1 MCKTSNLLNHSRS
14 EMSIPLAVIVHGGA
28 WYISPD
34 EWEAHKAGCRAAA
47 IAGFEVLRRGGDALD
62 AVETAIVS
70 MEDDPTFDA
79 GLGAH
84 LNQHGVVQLDAGMMD
99 GCTYQ
104 VGAVAAVERVK
115 NPICVARRL
124 LTSEHNMFVGP
135 GAVAYAQACGV
146 PLCDPEDLVVPRER
160 GRWLEYRERGEPL
173 SGTVFVGGADE
184 APAESGTVGA
194 VAIDR
199 EGNIAAG
206 TSTGGT
212 PFKPDGRV
220 GDSPLPG
227 CGYYA
232 DNALAGVSVTGHGEA
247 IIRVQLARSAADFC
261 AKLQAPAAAEAAMR
275 MLSDRVAGK
284 GGLIL
289 IDYAGRVGYAYNTS
303 QMARAFM
310 LEGMSEPEVAI

>member
-1 MCKTSNLLNHSRS
+1 
-14 EMSIPLAVIVHGGA
+14 MSIPLAIIVHGGA
-28 WYISPD
+28 WYIAAD
-34 EWEAHKAGCRAAA
+34 EWEAHKAGCRTAA
-47 IAGFEVLRRGGDALD
+47 IAGFEVLKEGGNALD
-62 AVETAIVS
+62 AVETAIVC

-79 GLGAH
+79 GVGAH

-99 GCTYQ
+99 GRTYQ
-104 VGAVAAVERVK
+104 VGAVAAIERVK
-115 NPICVARRL
+115 NPIRVARRL

-135 GAVAYAQACGV
+135 GATAYAQACGI
-146 PLCDPEDLVVPRER
+146 PLCAPEDLVIARER
-160 GRWLEYRERGEPL
+160 ERWLEYKERGEPL
-173 SGTVFVGGADE
+173 SETVFVGGGE
-184 APAESGTVGA
+184 PVGGKGTVGA

-199 EGNIAAG
+199 EGHLAAG

-232 DNALAGVSVTGHGEA
+232 DDALAGVSVTGHGEA

-261 AKLQAPAAAEAAMR
+261 AKLHAQAAAEAAMR
-275 MLSDRVAGK
+275 MLSDRVTGK

-303 QMARAFM
+303 QMARA
-310 LEGMSEPEVAI
+310 LIVEGMSEPEVGI

>member
-1 MCKTSNLLNHSRS
+1 
-14 EMSIPLAVIVHGGA
+14 MSVPLAIIVHGGA
-28 WYISPD
+28 WYIPPK
-34 EWEAHKAGCRAAA
+34 EWDAHKAGCRAAA
-47 IAGFEVLRRGGDALD
+47 IAGFGVLKRGGDALD
-62 AVETAIVS
+62 AVETAIAS

-79 GLGAH
+79 GLGAY

-99 GCTYQ
+99 GHTYQ
-104 VGAVAAVERVK
+104 VGAVAAIERVK

-146 PLCDPEDLVVPRER
+146 PLCDPEDLIMPRER
-160 GRWLEYRERGEPL
+160 ERWLEYQERGEPL
-173 SGTVFVGGADE
+173 SETVFVGGADE
-184 APAESGTVGA
+184 VSAESGTVGA

-199 EGNIAAG
+199 AENVAAG

-232 DNALAGVSVTGHGEA
+232 DNALAGVSVTGHGES

-261 AKLQAPAAAEAAMR
+261 TKLQAPAAAEAAMR

-289 IDYAGRVGYAYNTS
+289 IDHAGRVGYAYNTS
-303 QMARAFM
+303 QMARAYM
-310 LEGMSEPEVAI
+310 LEGMNGPEVGI

>member
-1 MCKTSNLLNHSRS
+1 
-14 EMSIPLAVIVHGGA
+14 MSVPLAIVVHGGA
-28 WYISPD
+28 WYIPP
-34 EWEAHKAGCRAAA
+34 EAWEAHKAGCRAAA
-47 IAGFEVLRRGGDALD
+47 IAGFAVLRRGGDALD
-62 AVETAIVS
+62 AVETAIVC
-70 MEDDPTFDA
+70 MEDEPTFDA

-99 GCTYQ
+99 GRAYH
-104 VGAVAAVERVK
+104 VGAVAAIERVK

-135 GAVAYAQACGV
+135 GAMAYAQACGV
-146 PLCDPEDLVVPRER
+146 PLCDPEDLVIPRER
-160 GRWLEYRERGEPL
+160 ERWLEHQERGEPL
-173 SGTVFVGGADE
+173 SGTVFAGGVDE
-184 APAESGTVGA
+184 VPAESGTVGA
-194 VAIDR
+194 VAIDQ

-261 AKLQAPAAAEAAMR
+261 AKLQATAAAEAAMH

-289 IDYAGRVGYAYNTS
+289 IDHAGRVGYAYNTS
-303 QMARAFM
+303 QMARAF
-310 LEGMSEPEVAI
+310 LVEGMAEPVVEI

>member
-1 MCKTSNLLNHSRS
+1 
-14 EMSIPLAVIVHGGA
+14 MSTHLAIIVHGGA
-28 WYISPD
+28 WYIPSE
-34 EWEAHKAGCRAAA
+34 EWDAHKAGCRAAA
-47 IAGFEVLRRGGDALD
+47 VAGFDVLRRGGSALD
-62 AVETAIVS
+62 AVETAIVC
-70 MEDDPTFDA
+70 MEDDPIFDA
-79 GLGAH
+79 GVGAH
-84 LNQHGVVQLDAGMMD
+84 LNRHGVVQLDAGMMD
-99 GCTYQ
+99 GRTYQ
-104 VGAVAAVERVK
+104 VGAVAAIERVK
-115 NPICVARRL
+115 NPICVARQL

-135 GAVAYAQACGV
+135 GARAYAQACGV
-146 PLCDPEDLVVPRER
+146 PLCDPEILVTTRER
-160 GRWLEYRERGEPL
+160 DRWLEYRERAEPL
-173 SGTVFVGGADE
+173 SETVFVGGSDE
-184 APAESGTVGA
+184 PPAKRGTVGA

-199 EGNIAAG
+199 AGNIAAG

-261 AKLQAPAAAEAAMR
+261 AKLRASAAAEAAMQ

-289 IDYAGRVGYAYNTS
+289 IDHAGRVSCAYNTS
-303 QMARAFM
+303 EMARAFM
-310 LEGMSEPEVAI
+310 IEGMDEPEVSI

>member
-1 MCKTSNLLNHSRS
+1 
-14 EMSIPLAVIVHGGA
+14 MSVPIAIIVHGGA
-28 WYISPD
+28 WYIAPD
-34 EWEAHKAGCRAAA
+34 EWEAHKAGCREAA
-47 IAGFEVLRRGGDALD
+47 IAGFGVLRRGGDALD
-62 AVETAIVS
+62 AVETAIVTL
-70 MEDDPTFDA
+70 EDDPTFDA
-79 GLGAH
+79 GVGAH
-84 LNQHGVVQLDAGMMD
+84 LNQRGVVQLDAGLMD
-99 GCTYQ
+99 GRSYQ
-104 VGAVAAVERVK
+104 VGAVAAIERVK

-146 PLCDPEDLVVPRER
+146 PLCDPEDLVVTRER
-160 GRWLEYRERGEPL
+160 RRWLEYKKRGEPL
-173 SGTVFVGGADE
+173 SEAVFGGGADDVS
-184 APAESGTVGA
+184 PGRGTVGA

-199 EGNIAAG
+199 KGNLAAG

-232 DNALAGVSVTGHGEA
+232 DNALAGVSVTGHGES

-261 AKLQAPAAAEAAMR
+261 AKLQAPAVAEAAIR
-275 MLSDRVAGK
+275 MLSDHVAGK

-289 IDYAGRVGYAYNTS
+289 IDHAGRVGCAYNTS
-303 QMARAFM
+303 EMARAYM
-310 LEGMSEPEVAI
+310 LEGMSEPKVDI

>member
-1 MCKTSNLLNHSRS
+1 
-14 EMSIPLAVIVHGGA
+14 MSVAAAIIVHGGA
-28 WYISPD
+28 WYISS
-34 EWEAHKAGCRAAA
+34 EAWEAHKAGCRAAA
-47 IAGFEVLRRGGDALD
+47 IAGYKVLARGGGALD
-62 AVETAIVS
+62 AVEIAIIHL
-70 MEDDPTFDA
+70 EDDPTFDA
-79 GLGAH
+79 GVGAH
-84 LNQHGVVQLDAGMMD
+84 LNQHGVVQLDAGIMD
-99 GCTYQ
+99 GRTYQ
-104 VGAVAAVERVK
+104 VGAVAAIERVK
-115 NPICVARRL
+115 NPIRIARCL

-135 GAVAYAQACGV
+135 GAVAYARACGV
-146 PLCDPEDLVVPRER
+146 SLCDPEELVVSRER
-160 GRWLEYRERGEPL
+160 ERWLEYSQRGEPL
-173 SGTVFVGGADE
+173 SEIVFVGGKGE
-184 APAESGTVGA
+184 APLESGTVGA

-199 EGNIAAG
+199 NGNIAAG

-275 MLSDRVAGK
+275 MLNDRVAGK

-289 IDYAGRVGYAYNTS
+289 IDHAGRVGYAYNTS
-303 QMARAFM
+303 QMARAY
-310 LEGMSEPEVAI
+310 LREGMTEPEVGI

>member
-1 MCKTSNLLNHSRS
+1 
-14 EMSIPLAVIVHGGA
+14 MSVPPAIIVHGGA
-28 WYISPD
+28 WYIAPE

-47 IAGFEVLRRGGDALD
+47 LAGYEVLAQGGGALD
-62 AVETAIVS
+62 AVETAIVYL
-70 MEDDPTFDA
+70 EDDPTFDA
-79 GLGAH
+79 GVGAH

-99 GCTYQ
+99 GRTYQ
-104 VGAVAAVERVK
+104 VGAVAAIERVK

-135 GAVAYAQACGV
+135 GAMAYAQTCGV
-146 PLCDPEDLVVPRER
+146 PLCDAEDLVISRER
-160 GRWLEYRERGEPL
+160 ERWLEYRNRGEPL
-173 SGTVFVGGADE
+173 SESVFVGREGE
-184 APAESGTVGA
+184 ASAGGGTVGA

-199 EGNIAAG
+199 AGNIAAG

-261 AKLQAPAAAEAAMR
+261 AKLQAPAAAEAATR
-275 MLSDRVAGK
+275 MLNDRVAGK

-289 IDYAGRVGYAYNTS
+289 IDHAGRVGYAYNTS
-303 QMARAFM
+303 QMARAYM
-310 LEGMSEPEVAI
+310 LDGMSEPEVGI

>member
-1 MCKTSNLLNHSRS
+1 
-14 EMSIPLAVIVHGGA
+14 MSVPLAIIVHGGA
-28 WYISPD
+28 WYIPPE
-34 EWEAHKAGCRAAA
+34 EWQAHTAGCRTAAV
-47 IAGFEVLRRGGDALD
+47 AGFEVLSRGGNALD
-62 AVETAIVS
+62 AVETAIIC

-99 GCTYQ
+99 GHTYQ
-104 VGAVAAVERVK
+104 VGAVAAIEQVR
-115 NPICVARRL
+115 NPIRVARRL

-135 GAVAYAQACGV
+135 GAMAYAQACGI
-146 PLCDPEDLVVPRER
+146 PLSDPEDLVIPRER
-160 GRWLEYRERGEPL
+160 RRWLDYQKLGEPL
-173 SGTVFVGGADE
+173 SESVFVGGGDQ
-184 APAESGTVGA
+184 PMAERGTVGA

-199 EGNIAAG
+199 AGNIAAG

-212 PFKPDGRV
+212 PYKPAGRV

-247 IIRVQLARSAADFC
+247 IIRVQLAHSAADFC
-261 AKLQAPAAAEAAMR
+261 AKLQAPAAAEAAMCL
-275 MLSDRVAGK
+275 LSDRVGGK

-289 IDYAGRVGYAYNTS
+289 IDHAGRVGYAYNTS
-303 QMARAFM
+303 QMARAYM
-310 LEGMSEPEVAI
+310 LEGMSGPEVGI

>member
-1 MCKTSNLLNHSRS
+1 
-14 EMSIPLAVIVHGGA
+14 MSVPPAIIVHGGA
-28 WYISPD
+28 WYIASE

-47 IAGFEVLRRGGDALD
+47 LAGYEVLAQGGGALD
-62 AVETAIVS
+62 SVETAILHL
-70 MEDDPTFDA
+70 EDDPTFDA
-79 GLGAH
+79 GVGAY
-84 LNQHGVVQLDAGMMD
+84 LNQHGVVQLDAGIMD
-99 GCTYQ
+99 GRTYQ
-104 VGAVAAVERVK
+104 VGAVAAIERVK

-146 PLCDPEDLVVPRER
+146 PLCDPEDLVIPRER
-160 GRWLEYRERGEPL
+160 ERWLEYRRRGEPL
-173 SGTVFVGGADE
+173 SEAVFVGDE
-184 APAESGTVGA
+184 GEAATGGGTVGA
-194 VAIDR
+194 VAIDGA
-199 EGNIAAG
+199 GNIAAG

-261 AKLQAPAAAEAAMR
+261 AKLQAPAAAEAATR
-275 MLSDRVAGK
+275 MLNDRVAGK

-289 IDYAGRVGYAYNTS
+289 IDHAGRVGFAYNTS
-303 QMARAFM
+303 QMARAYM
-310 LEGMSEPEVAI
+310 LDGMSEPEVGI

>member
-1 MCKTSNLLNHSRS
+1 MG
-14 EMSIPLAVIVHGGA
+14 IPLAIIVHGGA
-28 WYISPD
+28 WYIPAQ
-34 EWEAHKAGCRAAA
+34 EWEAHKTGCRKAA
-47 IAGFEVLRRGGDALD
+47 IEGFAVLQSGGAALD
-62 AVETAIVS
+62 AVERAIVC

-79 GLGAH
+79 GVGAH
-84 LNQHGVVQLDAGMMD
+84 LNQLGIVQLDAGIMD

-104 VGAVAAVERVK
+104 IGAVAAIERVK
-115 NPICVARRL
+115 NPIRVARRL

-135 GAVAYAQACGV
+135 GATAYAQACGI
-146 PLCDPEDLVVPRER
+146 PLCAPEDLVVARER
-160 GRWLEYRERGEPL
+160 DRWLAFKEWGEPP
-173 SGTVFVGGADE
+173 SETVFVGGSE
-184 APAESGTVGA
+184 IVGGKGTVGA
-194 VAIDR
+194 VAVDR
-199 EGNIAAG
+199 DGNIAAG

-261 AKLQAPAAAEAAMR
+261 AKLHAQSAAEAAIR

-284 GGLIL
+284 GGLVL
-289 IDYAGRVGYAYNTS
+289 IDYAGRIGYAYNTS

-310 LEGMSEPEVAI
+310 IEGMNEPEVGI

>member
-1 MCKTSNLLNHSRS
+1 MGVP
-14 EMSIPLAVIVHGGA
+14 IAIIVHGGA
-28 WYISPD
+28 WYIRTE
-34 EWEAHKAGCRAAA
+34 EWEPHKAGCRAAA
-47 IAGFEVLRRGGDALD
+47 VAGYEVLARGGSALD
-62 AVETAIVS
+62 AVETAIIH
-70 MEDDPTFDA
+70 MEDNPTFDA
-79 GLGAH
+79 GAGAH

-99 GCTYQ
+99 GHTYQ
-104 VGAVAAVERVK
+104 VGAVAAIERVK
-115 NPICVARRL
+115 NPIRVARCL

-135 GAVAYAQACGV
+135 GAAEYSQTCGI
-146 PLCDPEDLVVPRER
+146 PLCTPEDLVIDRER
-160 GRWLEYRERGEPL
+160 ERWREYRERGAPL
-173 SGTVFVGGADE
+173 SETVFVGGDGE
-184 APAESGTVGA
+184 TLLGKGTVGA

-199 EGNIAAG
+199 AENIAAG

-247 IIRVQLARSAADFC
+247 IIRVQLARTAADFC

-275 MLSDRVAGK
+275 MLNDRVAGK

-289 IDYAGRVGYAYNTS
+289 IDHAGRVGYAYNTS
-303 QMARAFM
+303 QMARAYM
-310 LEGMSEPEVAI
+310 LEGMSEPEVGI

>member
-1 MCKTSNLLNHSRS
+1 
-14 EMSIPLAVIVHGGA
+14 MSIPLAIVVHGGA
-28 WYISPD
+28 WYISPQ
-34 EWEAHKAGCRAAA
+34 EWYAHTAGCQAAA
-47 IAGFEVLRRGGDALD
+47 IAGFKVLREGGTALD
-62 AVETAIVS
+62 AVETAIIC
-70 MEDDPTFDA
+70 MEDNPTFDA
-79 GLGAH
+79 GVGAH
-84 LNQHGVVQLDAGMMD
+84 LNQQGVVQLDAGMMD
-99 GCTYQ
+99 GRTYQ
-104 VGAVAAVERVK
+104 VGAVAAIERVK
-115 NPICVARRL
+115 NPIRVARRL

-135 GAVAYAQACGV
+135 GAAAYAEACGI
-146 PLCDPEDLVVPRER
+146 PLCAPEDLVIARER
-160 GRWLEYRERGEPL
+160 GRWLEYKDRGEPL
-173 SGTVFVGGADE
+173 SETVFVGG
-184 APAESGTVGA
+184 ESVGGKGTVGA

-199 EGNIAAG
+199 EGDIAAG

-261 AKLQAPAAAEAAMR
+261 AKLHAQAAAEAAMH

-310 LEGMSEPEVAI
+310 VEGMSEPKAGI